1 MRKENGRRSCL
12 KDVTPQQ
19 LEIIKH
25 IANDDYDYDSYGGS
39 FATPRIDYAEMYL
52 ENLFHLLFD
61 ADCNSRKRLQNRL
74 DKLLKRL
81 HKHCQKQCRRL
92 GYDYFYHNVYDEP
105 LDHFQAYQNIHDEH
119 EIGLGEEIFALNGNW
134 GK

>member
-12 KDVTPQQ
+12 KDVTDEQ

-25 IANDDYDYDSYGGS
+25 IANADYDHDSDYGY
-39 FATPRIDYAEMYL
+39 ATPRIDYAEMYL

-61 ADCNSRKRLQNRL
+61 ADCNSRKRLQNRT
-74 DKLLKRL
+74 DKLFKRL
-81 HKHCQKQCRRL
+81 HKHCEKQCRIL
-92 GYDYFYHNVYDEP
+92 GYDYFDHVIYDEP
-105 LDHFQAYQNIHDEH
+105 LDHFQAYQDIHDEH
-119 EIGLGEEIFALNGNW
+119 ENALGEEIVALNSGW